1 MGASFVMEKATLSL
15 ISPLSAVPEI
25 GPKRIESLSKMG
37 IRTVLDLLYYF
48 PFRYEDRRAV
58 RKIGQ
63 LVPGISAG
71 FRARV
76 RSIRKKEIRS
86 LRVPLVEADL
96 EDETGVVRAV
106 WFGQEYLLKTLP
118 EGSIAFFFG
127 KTEISDFDGRF
138 SIRSPVTERIDP
150 ERKNQKSFHVNR
162 IVPVY
167 HEEQRLGS
175 SFFRKSIGIVLTSL
189 WGLDFDPLPS
199 TIRSSSDLPDWFP
212 SLVEIHFPKELPNPE
227 DPDSLLAPGVPCR
240 RRFIFEELFFLE
252 FLMGHKKREIQSV
265 VRSSPYLLPE
275 DARKRFESI
284 LPFTL
289 TTAQSRVLSEIAQDL
304 ARPAPMNRLLLGDVG
319 SGKTVV
325 AAWGIFLAYQS
336 GFQSAFMAPTEILAL
351 QHYSSLSTL
360 LDPLGIR
367 VVLMTQSVRGAERKK
382 IMESVYNGTV
392 DLVVGTHALIQD
404 ALSFQSLRL
413 VVVDEQHKFGVEQRR
428 SLIQKG
434 ENPDVLVMT
443 ATPIP
448 RSLALSYFGDLDL
461 SVLDERPPGRK
472 SVKTS
477 IVPFSSSD
485 HFWDD
490 CVKPVMKRGEQVFV
504 VYPLIEEGKSDE
516 LRDATSMHAFLSS
529 RWPEFRVDLLTG
541 RMSSGEKE
549 AVMESFN
556 AGKVDLLV
564 ATTVIEVGV
573 DIPNATVMVV
583 ENAERFGL
591 AQLHQ
596 LRGRV
601 GRGEKPAACFLLPG
615 KGASPE
621 ALERLEILV
630 RSDDGFLV
638 SEEDLKTRGPGE
650 FLGTRQSGLP
660 TFRIANLVR
669 DESLLIE
676 ARKRASAFLEPQ
688 TGEHVHHI
696 WEWTTLMNFIRNRFP
711 GVEEWLLVR

>member
-1 MGASFVMEKATLSL
+1 MEKRTLSL

-25 GPKRIESLSKMG
+25 GPKRLEKLSRME

-48 PFRYEDRRAV
+48 PFRYEDRRAS
-58 RKIGQ
+58 RTISQ
-63 LVPGISAG
+63 FVPGISVG
-71 FRARV
+71 FKARV
-76 RSIRKKEIRS
+76 RSIRKKELRS
-86 LRVPLVEADL
+86 LRVPLLEAVL
-96 EDETGVVRAV
+96 EDGSGTVQAV

-127 KTEISDFDGRF
+127 KPEVSDFDGRL
-138 SIRSPVTERIDP
+138 SIRSPVIEKIDL

-167 HEEQRLGS
+167 HEEQGLGAA
-175 SFFRKSIGIVLTSL
+175 FFRKTIGTILASL
-189 WGLDFDPLPS
+189 WGADFDPIPS
-199 TIRSSSDLPDWFP
+199 SVRSLSGLPDWFP
-212 SLVEIHFPKELPNPE
+212 SLVELHFPKDLPEAGN
-227 DPDSLLAPGVPCR
+227 PDSLLDPRLPAR
-240 RRFIFEELFFLE
+240 RRFVFEELFFLE

-265 VRSSPYLLPE
+265 VRPSPYLLPE
-275 DARKRFESI
+275 DSLSRFESI
-284 LPFTL
+284 LPFSLTL
-289 TTAQSRVLSEIAQDL
+289 AQNRVLSEIFQDL
-304 ARPAPMNRLLLGDVG
+304 SRPVPMNRLLLGDVG

-325 AAWGIFLAYQS
+325 AAWGIFLACQS

-351 QHYSSLSTL
+351 QHFSSLSSL

-367 VVLMTQSVRGAERKK
+367 IALMTQSVRGVERKK
-382 IMESVYNGTV
+382 IMESVYNGNV

-404 ALSFQSLRL
+404 ALSFRSLRF

-434 ENPDVLVMT
+434 GNPDVLVMT

-461 SVLDERPPGRK
+461 SILDERPLRRQP
-472 SVKTS
+472 VKTA
-477 IVPFSSSD
+477 IVPFCSSEG
-485 HFWDD
+485 FWDD
-490 CVKPVMKRGEQVFV
+490 CVMPAIKRGEQVFV

-516 LRDATSMHAFLSS
+516 IRDATSMHGFLSN
-529 RWPEFRVDLLTG
+529 RWSELRIELLTG

-549 AVMESFN
+549 SIMQSFREGRVN
-556 AGKVDLLV
+556 LLV

-573 DIPNATVMVV
+573 DVPNATVMVV

-596 LRGRV
+596 LRGRI
-601 GRGEKPAACFLLPG
+601 GRGEKPGFCYLILG
-615 KGASPE
+615 KGASSE

-630 RSDDGFLV
+630 RCDDGFLV

-660 TFRIANLVR
+660 TFRVANLVR
-669 DESLLIE
+669 DEELLLE
-676 ARKRASAFLEPQ
+676 ARKRASAFLEHQ
-688 TGEHVHHI
+688 AGGHSLHT